1 MTDFRAALAERWPTV
16 VIFALLGPLIFMLV
30 DMALEQIGQ
39 GDGLSLARLRSW
51 IVGDLFFVPRFV
63 FILAALPAGCAGAW
77 IAWRDS
83 RGQRSARLAFWLSA
97 GLGLATAIF
106 FARNLFV
113 FTPPPLGAQLA
124 IGGRAFVSV
133 VLAGLVCYGLSRPFA
148 RPVLSQEER

>member
-1 MTDFRAALAERWPTV
+1 MTEIRAALASRWPTIV
-16 VIFALLGPLIFMLV
+16 IFMLFGPLLV
-30 DMALEQIGQ
+30 MIADMALEQLSQ
-39 GDGLSLARLRSW
+39 EDGLSLARLRSW
-51 IVGDLFFVPRFV
+51 IVEDVFFVPRFL
-63 FILAALPAGCAGAW
+63 FILGAVPAGLLGALV
-77 IAWRDS
+77 AWRDS
-83 RGQRSARLAFWLSA
+83 RGRTSGRLIAMLSA

-113 FTPPPLGAQLA
+113 FTPPPFGAQLA